1 MSYVR
6 GGSDYSM
13 IQSQAAMLKHL
24 WERDRKQKELLKRA
38 YKLMRETLNTAPLF
52 DDEIEE
58 RDKLLPEIAEAIKA

>member
-24 WERDRKQKELLKRA
+24 WEQDRKQKELLKRA
-38 YKLMRETLNTAPLF
+38 YKFMNSALSTAPLF
-52 DDEIEE
+52 DEE
-58 RDKLLPEIAEAIKA
+58 REVMNELFAEIAEAIKA